1 MPPRAEPPRTAPLSS
16 EVLATPRRWPIRTAT
31 TVIATAI
38 VILVLA
44 AAAGG
49 AWLLL
54 RTAAH
59 SAIDTVDR
67 GRAVDVAGALS

>member
-1 MPPRAEPPRTAPLSS
+1 MPLNS
-16 EVLATPRRWPIRTAT
+16 EVLTTPRRWPIRTAT

-59 SAIDTVDR
+59 SAIDT
-67 GRAVDVAGALS
+67 